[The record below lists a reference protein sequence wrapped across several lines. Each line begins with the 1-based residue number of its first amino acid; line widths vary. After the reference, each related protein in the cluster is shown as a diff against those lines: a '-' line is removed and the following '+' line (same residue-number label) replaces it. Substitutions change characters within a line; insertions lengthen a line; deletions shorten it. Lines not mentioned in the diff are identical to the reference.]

1 MRNLFFIVAC
11 LLISIVIGLLSPLI
25 SPELF
30 NLVKLDDV
38 KNSEYTEIVEIEPE
52 CKTTEHNLKP
62 ESNKKKESLSTAEV
76 KTSPKDSVSDEN
88 YVEELPPETLFRI
101 NRYGKWEFWNYYRDV
116 SRMRFSKKMRN
127 LYEETYGIKNK
138 KDPKFKYSI
147 HVFASKNATRLSLL
161 KLTGLYEN
169 YDKDEHLYRYF
180 YRSYDNYWVCRRE
193 LRDVRSKGF
202 PDAYIVKL

>member
-1 MRNLFFIVAC
+1 MRNLFYIVAC
-11 LLISIVIGLLSPLI
+11 LLVSIIVGLLSPLI

-30 NLVKLDDV
+30 HLVRLKDV
-38 KNSEYTEIVEIEPE
+38 KEQEYTEIVELESEEPAVVE
-52 CKTTEHNLKP
+52 DK
-62 ESNKKKESLSTAEV
+62 SVS
-76 KTSPKDSVSDEN
+76 SPKKDSKMGVKIAVVETESVDDDN

-116 SRMRFSKKMRN
+116 SRTKFSKGMRN
-127 LYEETYGIKNK
+127 LYEDVYGLKPNEA
-138 KDPKFKYSI
+138 KFKYSI
-147 HVFASKNATRLSLL
+147 HVFASKSTTRISRL
-161 KLTGLYEN
+161 KLSGLYEN
-169 YDKDEHLYRYF
+169 YDNDEMLYRYF